1 MMGWSPRCY
10 IPSFVEIVLPVPEKI
25 FEVFFFIYGR
35 GGHLG
40 HVTSIMSS
48 DFYFHVPESFHKNLV
63 QIGTVV
69 SEKIRFEFLYVRDLG
84 PRSRNDIDL
93 QYSHTFIYSIRC
105 LLLLTFRSLAAIVSE
120 KSTVFTFSYRK
131 A

>member
-1 MMGWSPRCY
+1 MKGFYHIWAWWPSWSCDQ
-10 IPSFVEIVLPVPEKI
+10 
-25 FEVFFFIYGR
+25 
-35 GGHLG
+35 H
-40 HVTSIMSS
+40 HVIRFSYPCTCKLSLN
-48 DFYFHVPESFHKNLV
+48 NLV

-69 SEKIRFEFLYVRDLG
+69 SEKIWFEFLYVHDLR
-84 PRSRNDIDL
+84 PRSRNDLDL

-105 LLLLTFRSLAAIVSE
+105 LLLQTFMSLAAIVSE

>member
-1 MMGWSPRCY
+1 MYRH
-10 IPSFVEIVLPVPEKI
+10 
-25 FEVFFFIYGR
+25 

-40 HVTSIMSS
+40 HVTRIMSS
-48 DFYFHVPESFHKNLV
+48 DFHFLVPEIFHKNLV

-69 SEKIRFEFLYVRDLG
+69 SEKIRFELLYVHDLG
-84 PRSRNDIDL
+84 PRSRNYIDL
-93 QYSHTFIYSIRC
+93 QYSHTFMYSIRC

-120 KSTVFTFSYRK
+120 KSTVFTFSHRK